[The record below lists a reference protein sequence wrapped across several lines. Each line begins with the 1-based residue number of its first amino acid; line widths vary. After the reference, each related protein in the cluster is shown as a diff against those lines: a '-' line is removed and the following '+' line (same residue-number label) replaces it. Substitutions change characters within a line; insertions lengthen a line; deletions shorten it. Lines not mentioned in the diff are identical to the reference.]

1 MALRRLQTQEL
12 AAAGENGERRV
23 SKAKLLG
30 AFFLIYI
37 VWGSN
42 FLAIRYAVETIP
54 PFLLMGVRSLL
65 AGVCLFAWA
74 RLRGADRPTPR
85 HWRAAASAG
94 VLLFLGCHGLL
105 AWAQQR
111 VPSGIAAL
119 ALATIPLWM
128 TLLDWLWAHGPR
140 PAGTVWIGI
149 ALGLFGLGVLVAPG
163 RGIGAVGP
171 IALVALLASAFAWA
185 AGSIVGRKSRLP
197 SSVVLATGMQL
208 LAGGLALVAVSV
220 GIGEAVRFDPTG
232 VSSRSILGF
241 VYMVV
246 GSSILAFTAYVWL
259 LRVSTP
265 SRVASYA
272 FVNPLVA
279 VFVGWAFGGEAVTAR
294 TVVAALLIVAG
305 VAAIVIKFR
314 FAAIS
319 RSPRTSA
326 GDPVVPPDPQAF
338 RRRK

>member
-1 MALRRLQTQEL
+1 MDLRRLQQQRQEPEL
-12 AAAGENGERRV
+12 AASGEDGERDDV
-23 SKAKLLG
+23 SRAKLFG
-30 AFFLIYI
+30 AFFLIYV

-74 RLRGADRPTPR
+74 RLRGAERPTPQ
-85 HWRAAASAG
+85 HWRAAAAAG

-105 AWAQQR
+105 AWAQRR
-111 VPSGIAAL
+111 VPSGVAAL
-119 ALATIPLWM
+119 ALATIPVWM
-128 TLLDWLWAHGPR
+128 TLLDWLLARGRRPGPS
-140 PAGTVWIGI
+140 VWTGI
-149 ALGLFGLGVLVAPG
+149 ALGFFGLGVLAAPG
-163 RGIGAVGP
+163 RGTGTVDLLGI
-171 IALVALLASAFAWA
+171 LALLASAFAWA
-185 AGSIVGRKSRLP
+185 AGSIVGRESRLP

-220 GIGEAVRFDPTG
+220 GAGEAFAFDPTG

-246 GSSILAFTAYVWL
+246 ASSILALTAYVWL

-265 SRVASYA
+265 SRVGSYA

-279 VFVGWAFGGEAVTAR
+279 VLIGWAVGGEPLTAR
-294 TVVAALLIVAG
+294 TAVAALLIVAG
-305 VAAIVIKFR
+305 VASIV
-314 FAAIS
+314 
-319 RSPRTSA
+319 T
-326 GDPVVPPDPQAF
+326 G
-338 RRRK
+338 RRR

>member
-1 MALRRLQTQEL
+1 MAVNRLQEQRHAP
-12 AAAGENGERRV
+12 AADEEGERSDIGR
-23 SKAKLLG
+23 SKLFG
-30 AFFLIYI
+30 AFLLIYV

-54 PFLLMGVRSLL
+54 PFLLMGVRSFL
-65 AGVCLFAWA
+65 AGACLFAWA
-74 RLRGADRPTPR
+74 RFRGTERPTMP

-128 TLLDWLWAHGPR
+128 TLLDWLWARGPR
-140 PAGTVWIGI
+140 PAITVWIGI
-149 ALGLFGLGVLVAPG
+149 AIGLFGLGVLVAPG
-163 RGIGAVGP
+163 RDRGAIDS
-171 IALVALLASAFAWA
+171 IALAALLASAFAWA

-208 LAGGLALVAVSV
+208 LAGGLALLVVSV
-220 GIGEAVRFDPTG
+220 ATGETARFDPTA
-232 VSSRSILGF
+232 VSFRSILGF

-246 GSSILAFTAYVWL
+246 ASSILAFTAYIWL
-259 LRVSTP
+259 LRISTP
-265 SRVASYA
+265 SRVGSYA

-279 VFVGWAFGGEAVTAR
+279 VFIGWTVGGEALTAR
-294 TVVAALLIVAG
+294 TAVAALLIVMG
-305 VAAIVIKFR
+305 VAAIVVR
-314 FAAIS
+314 AH
-319 RSPRTSA
+319 
-326 GDPVVPPDPQAF
+326 G
-338 RRRK
+338 RKE